1 MVYLYRGV
9 ITYTIYLIK
18 ITPLYRVKRKFPE
31 GKEGWYNIGGGDT
44 MIIIIGMIAMVY
56 LMLKADNA
64 AEAKRAYLNE
74 HYPLGKFSG
83 YWKNNYNIQII
94 RIGDTKYAATKWDK
108 DTNTFNLCW
117 LCAGNSPEEHKRIG
131 DDFYTIQIIRSQVRN
146 KVERVTVTSRNT
158 KRATVYTRNISGR
171 IESRTA

>member
-1 MVYLYRGV
+1 
-9 ITYTIYLIK
+9 
-18 ITPLYRVKRKFPE
+18 
-31 GKEGWYNIGGGDT
+31 
-44 MIIIIGMIAMVY
+44 
-56 LMLKADNA
+56 MLKADNA
-64 AEAKRAYLNE
+64 VEAKRAYIKE

-171 IESRTA
+171 IESRTV